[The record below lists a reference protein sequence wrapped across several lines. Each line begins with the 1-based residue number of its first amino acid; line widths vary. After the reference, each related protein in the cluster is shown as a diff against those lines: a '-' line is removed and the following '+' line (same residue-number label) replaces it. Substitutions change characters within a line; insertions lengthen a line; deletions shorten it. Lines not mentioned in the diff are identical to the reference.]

1 MPKVKKQR
9 VFKKSS
15 VPYAPPYIPAVS
27 GFANTGEG
35 PAPNF
40 VAQDPGKGKRKQNN
54 YVNPLFIKGKKK
66 YVSPLDPRTNY
77 DHSNPFAHGKSSPDT
92 FMGQMGDD
100 LFDVIVPLL
109 PMLPF
114 LL

>member
-9 VFKKSS
+9 VFKKS

-40 VAQDPGKGKRKQNN
+40 VAQDPDKRNT
-54 YVNPLFIKGKKK
+54 YVDPLFIKGKKR
-66 YVSPLDPRTNY
+66 YVNPVVKKFADP
-77 DHSNPFAHGKSSPDT
+77 KS
-92 FMGQMGDD
+92 FGEALGDQ
-100 LFDVIVPLL
+100 LVETGLQVL

-114 LL
+114 LLL